1 MNKVEFKQAYDKIS
15 LSPEFAAQAKAKLIM
30 ELSAPKTDS
39 SENDTITLNEPA
51 VEVNP
56 RAKIRRRIGLG
67 IGAAAAVLAIAVGVR
82 FVPWGDFVG
91 NTSSEISSDTVPIDH
106 DLGEIYYYKCGR
118 ILYGKLDSAPSK
130 ETAVGTAF
138 ESGEKALEFASA
150 LLGTEIPEGTVFY
163 DPAADHGDS
172 WTKAEGSFEI
182 ILEESGHTSD
192 SKCSLMLV
200 SGKAWIR
207 ADIDK
212 SMRYDYSLTENSIGS
227 VLLTPES
234 YANHDFLTTEGMIR
248 VNAARGE
255 FDGVRYYSAMFS
267 YNKTT
272 VKLSGADCT
281 EKQFADAIAMLIYG
295 ESMPEAPEGAAEIA
309 ANVSGDFDVVFFN
322 KGYTCENTADMSGV
336 KNMTEDDYNE
346 MKSYIDLD
354 EIEFPASFIGMQT
367 RTVNNYFP
375 GKAYSVTVKNGEQF
389 VRVSA
394 ATKWY
399 SEISSIS
406 YDDYSAMEFTPKM
419 SHIERNMEFGILPPV
434 YSSEITGCSEKVYF
448 AMCEGENHYLAGW
461 YKDNAAYIVIEANVN
476 DLSPE
481 EFAEFVQSIAGD
493 RTQEENPVNLEGSF
507 VYLEET
513 GVGTVEFGSMT
524 EKRAADPGSDLVFF
538 NSDTEAVEYAA
549 NFNENVRK
557 LGKYSG
563 SNNTVLSDWALFSG
577 IFCDTYRDPDRKSV
591 SLQYYG
597 VVVNNPGDL
606 DEFRREASVCVNI
619 GYDTGKFAYL
629 HPYISTEQRSNLV
642 TPAAYRTNDFLSTDR
657 VPLCIGCIEI
667 DGVWYDYARWS
678 DSGLEYLVTGIDCA
692 LEDFLGT
699 VSTLLYGT
707 ENFPKPLTELGERI
721 NMINLDGLGS
731 LAANTIV
738 ENIVSSIHHGHDYES
753 TEHSIDEMAQF
764 AERSVIASIGKPKTI
779 ICYKDFVGS
788 ESVFEYYRAN
798 FDNNGT
804 GAPFTLEVYE
814 GDYSKN
820 YLDEKSAEFAGLP
833 PVASTDFAGGEV
845 YFGCTAVGSSGSLTE
860 ICAAGFIDGSKR
872 YILTAQMPANDFAQ
886 LLYKIMKN
894 TDEPYSGKY
903 FSETLSFAEGTID
916 ILSLDEKITQS
927 YPADAEFFEPNPPI
941 GEKAAQARELCGAAA
956 HCDFE
961 SFGVWDNELGGW
973 QLINPRSYKAAGG
986 MAMCW
991 YNSATSSEMYINI
1004 LTDNGF
1010 EPRRV
1015 GTDFDDFDTAFAPS
1029 SAYDNHSEMITCET
1043 LVSGNYFEPII
1054 CQPFVAARKEGDR
1067 IFCEASWSADNNG
1080 ERVTFLVSM
1089 RCRDISELTDIMAEL
1104 MYGTHSLTEI
1114 TGTTENTTMNGRNVT
1129 LNPMRSDVFGA
1140 DYVYDVVMKQGADGY
1155 CPFCE
1160 QTHDTD
1166 KLCTEALNLLTIYTN
1181 GNTAIVDL
1189 ARNSDSAKLTF
1200 GCDFI
1205 EFHQSDEDF
1214 GNFVN
1219 GKLVSG
1225 DVNDSSTQKA
1235 LEESLAYKTNG
1246 GRSYTTNHLTYLQT
1260 KHIGFAHISL
1270 TIQNAG
1276 QMPITVDIAMLEYR
1290 NISRGLNFESFSPEP
1305 SSDFCASDIERL
1317 PERLRN
1323 AISPVYMGVAQHK
1336 YEYGAA
1342 NVYYGTFR
1350 DISGN
1355 YISVNG
1361 ETDPQIFAK
1370 IMEAIYKGAIANY
1383 CEE

>member
-1 MNKVEFKQAYDKIS
+1 MNKAEFKQAYGKIS

-30 ELSAPKTDS
+30 ELSAPKTAGSD
-39 SENDTITLNEPA
+39 NDTISLQEPTA
-51 VEVNP
+51 EVNP

-67 IGAAAAVLAIAVGVR
+67 IGAAAAVLAIAAGVR

-91 NTSSEISSDTVPIDH
+91 NTSSDISSDTVPIDY
-106 DLGEIYYYKCGR
+106 DLGKIIYYKCGW
-118 ILYGKLDSAPSK
+118 LSYGKLESAPSK
-130 ETAVGTAF
+130 EAAVGTAF

-182 ILEESGHTSD
+182 IPEKSGHTSD
-192 SKCSLMLV
+192 SECSIMLE

-207 ADIDK
+207 ADIVNGAFFASSPNIPD
-212 SMRYDYSLTENSIGS
+212 NIG

-234 YANHDFLTTEGMIR
+234 YANRDFLTTDGVIR
-248 VNAARGE
+248 VHAARGE
-255 FDGVRYYSAMFS
+255 LDGIMYYTAEFI
-267 YNKTT
+267 YNKNL
-272 VKLSGADCT
+272 VELSGADCT

-309 ANVSGDFDVVFFN
+309 ASVSGDFDVVFYN
-322 KGYTCENTADMSGV
+322 KGYTCENTADMSGARS
-336 KNMTEDDYNE
+336 MTEDDYNE

-354 EIEFPASFIGMQT
+354 GIEFPASFIGMQT
-367 RTVNNYFP
+367 RTVKNYFP
-375 GKAYSVTVKNGEQF
+375 GKAYDVTVKNGEQF

-394 ATKWY
+394 APTWY
-399 SEISSIS
+399 SEISSIR
-406 YDDYSAMEFTPKM
+406 DYSAMDFTPKM
-419 SHIERNMEFGILPPV
+419 SYIERNMEFGILPPV

-461 YKDNAAYIVIEANVN
+461 YKNSEAYIVVEANVN

-513 GVGTVEFGSMT
+513 GVGTVEFGGMT

-538 NSDTEAVEYAA
+538 DSDTEAVEYAA
-549 NFNENVRK
+549 KFNENVRK

-563 SNNTVLSDWALFSG
+563 SNNTVLSDWALLSG
-577 IFCDTYRDPDRKSV
+577 MFCDTYRDPYGQSV
-591 SLQYYG
+591 TLQYG
-597 VVVNNPGDL
+597 NINHSTVEH
-606 DEFRREASVCVNI
+606 DEIRSGSSLCVNI

-629 HPYISTEQRSNLV
+629 HPYISTEQRSKLV
-642 TPAAYRTNDFLSTDR
+642 TPAAYRTNDFLSADR

-667 DGVWYDYARWS
+667 NGVWYDYARWS
-678 DSGLEYLVTGIDCA
+678 DSGLEYLVTGIDCT

-707 ENFPKPLTELGERI
+707 ENFPQPLTELDDRI
-721 NMINLDGLGS
+721 SIINLDGLGS

-753 TEHSIDEMAQF
+753 TEHSIEDMAQF
-764 AERSVIASIGKPKTI
+764 AERSVITSIGKPKTV
-779 ICYKDFVGS
+779 ICYEDYADHAPDREHLFR
-788 ESVFEYYRAN
+788 YYSAY
-798 FDNNGT
+798 FDSNGT
-804 GAPFTLEVYE
+804 GSPFTLEVYE
-814 GDYSKN
+814 GDYSA
-820 YLDEKSAEFAGLP
+820 YFLDKKSAKFACLP

-845 YFGCTAVGSSGSLTE
+845 YFGCTAVGSGGSLTE

-872 YILTAQMPANDFAQ
+872 YILTAQMPVNDFAQ
-886 LLYKIMKN
+886 LLYSVMTNGKN
-894 TDEPYSGKY
+894 AVNETIGGTLH
-903 FSETLSFAEGTID
+903 FSEGTIE
-916 ILSLDEKITQS
+916 ILPLDEKITQS

-961 SFGVWDNELGGW
+961 SFGAWDSELGGW

-991 YNSATSSEMYINI
+991 YNSAASSEMYLNI
-1004 LTDNGF
+1004 RTGSGF
-1010 EPRRV
+1010 EYRRV
-1015 GTDFDDFDTAFAPS
+1015 GMDFDDLETAFAPS
-1029 SAYDNHSEMITCET
+1029 AAYQNHSEMITCET
-1043 LVSGNYFEPII
+1043 LVSGNYFEPTL
-1054 CQPFVAARKEGDR
+1054 CQPFVAARKEGDN
-1067 IFCEASWSADNNG
+1067 IFCEASWGADNNG

-1089 RCRDISELTDIMAEL
+1089 RCREITELTDIMAEI

-1114 TGTTENTTMNGRNVT
+1114 TEPTETVVFNRQNVT
-1129 LNPMRSDVFGA
+1129 LNPMRRDVFGA
-1140 DYVYDVVMKQGADGY
+1140 DYVYDVVMKQGADGC

-1160 QTHDTD
+1160 QTHDTE

-1181 GNTAIVDL
+1181 GNTAVVDL
-1189 ARNSDSAKLTF
+1189 ARNSDSARLTF

-1205 EFHQSDEDF
+1205 EFHQTDEDF

-1219 GKLVSG
+1219 GRLVSG
-1225 DVNDSSTQKA
+1225 DAKDSSTQKA
-1235 LEESLAYKTNG
+1235 LEESLEYKTNG
-1246 GRSYTTNHLTYLQT
+1246 GRTYTTNHLTYLQT
-1260 KHIGFAHISL
+1260 KHIGFAHLSL

-1276 QMPITVDIAMLEYR
+1276 QQPITVDIAMLEYR
-1290 NISRGLNFESFSPEP
+1290 NISRGLNFQSYMPTP
-1305 SSDFCASDIERL
+1305 SAEFCADDIERL

-1323 AISPVYMGVAQHK
+1323 AISPVYIGIAQHK
-1336 YEYGAA
+1336 YEYSDS
-1342 NVYYGTFR
+1342 NVYYGAFR

-1355 YISVNG
+1355 YISVNA
-1361 ETDPQIFAK
+1361 ETDPLIFAE
-1370 IMEAIYKGAIANY
+1370 IMENIYKGTIENY
-1383 CEE
+1383 CE